1 MKPPATKKP
10 TARSAPAAPPTSKRP
25 ARASKAPAKPA
36 AARAVE
42 RATPTRPAALR
53 VAPERVAALHARL
66 AAENPAPHCELRF
79 ETPWQLLIAT
89 ILSAQSTDKTVNRV
103 MPDVLARWPTPQ
115 ALGAADP
122 AEVEEV
128 VHSTGFFRNKARAI
142 RETSRA
148 LAERHGGEVP
158 RDLASLVALPGVA
171 RKTANVVLGTAYGLP
186 SGIAVD
192 VHAARVSQR
201 LGLTQ
206 EKLPEKIEQVLCRL
220 FPEGEWVCTGHR
232 LVLHGRYVCTAR
244 APRCEACPLNELC
257 PSRESAPRGDWQA
270 RAEAVRRE
278 MASRAEGFRT
288 LGTQA

>member
-1 MKPPATKKP
+1 MKTPTTRTVSRPAAKKSAPASRPATKK
-10 TARSAPAAPPTSKRP
+10 A
-25 ARASKAPAKPA
+25 APAKNVVARKPA
-36 AARAVE
+36 QAR
-42 RATPTRPAALR
+42 PSRPAVKVR
-53 VAPERVAALHARL
+53 VDPERVAALHERL
-66 AAENPAPHCELRF
+66 AAENPTPHCELKF
-79 ETPWQLLIAT
+79 ESPWQLLVAT

-115 ALGAADP
+115 ALGAAEQAD
-122 AEVEEV
+122 VEEV
-128 VHSTGFFRNKARAI
+128 VHSTGFFRNKAKAI

-158 RDLASLVALPGVA
+158 RDLEALVALPGVA

-206 EKLPEKIEQVLCRL
+206 EKLPEKIEQVLCGL
-220 FPEGEWVCTGHR
+220 FPEREWVCTGHR

-257 PSRESAPRGDWQA
+257 PSREAPPHGDWHE

-288 LGTQA
+288 VTP